1 MVVCGC
7 RGAAPP
13 PGPALRTAAV
23 LKYYWINADIW
34 GARVPLKPGIQQMKG
49 KKVKEQ
55 KTCRGAQC
63 LGTLSRILF
72 QLVGLMIQ
80 REGSPEGPNDPGPN
94 WTWSIPYL
102 ERKT

>member
-34 GARVPLKPGIQQMKG
+34 GGRVPLKPGIQQMKG
-49 KKVKEQ
+49 KKVKE
-55 KTCRGAQC
+55 KKLAEVPSVWGPCRG
-63 LGTLSRILF
+63 SF
-72 QLVGLMIQ
+72 F
-80 REGSPEGPNDPGPN
+80 S
-94 WTWSIPYL
+94 W
-102 ERKT
+102 